1 MRSLLLLLLYVLI
14 GVLAVP
20 VMLVCAVFHWLAPL
34 VFIGRTAVRLGRI
47 ILGVRLDVSGLEHL
61 DPDTTYV
68 YMPNHL
74 SLLDGPL
81 MFIVIPRFMR
91 VIAKQELFRI
101 PILGQAMRIAEFI
114 PVDRK
119 GQEGGKRAIQKAI
132 RLLKEKQHS
141 FLIFPEGTRSRT
153 GSLQPFR
160 RGGFYLAIESGT
172 PIVPVSISGS
182 FEMMPKGAFSTKKG
196 TIRVSIREPIPVEG
210 YSIETMPQLIAA
222 VRESVCAGFED
233 SVNPHLESGGIE

>member
-1 MRSLLLLLLYVLI
+1 MRSLLLLMMYVLI
-14 GVLAVP
+14 AVLAVP
-20 VMLVCAVFHWLAPL
+20 VMLICAVFHWLAPL

-47 ILGVRLDVSGLEHL
+47 ILGVRLDVSGLERL
-61 DPDTTYV
+61 EPDATYV

-81 MFIVIPRFMR
+81 MFIVIPSFMR

-101 PILGQAMRIAEFI
+101 PIFGQAMRIAEFI

-132 RLLKEKQHS
+132 RLLKEKRHS

-153 GSLQPFR
+153 GSMQPFR

-182 FEMMPKGAFSTKKG
+182 FELMPKGAFVAKRG
-196 TIRVSIREPIPVEG
+196 TIRVIIQEPIPVDG
-210 YSIETMPQLIAA
+210 YSIDTMPQLIEA
-222 VRESVCAGFED
+222 VRGSVSSGIQD
-233 SVNPHLESGGIE
+233 SVNPHLESGCA